1 MDCYNARH
9 PRVKG
14 TRVHDSLIRRWVMLA
29 QYATEIY
36 FVVAELHE
44 EYIEYLVNGTRP
56 RNPLDTN
63 AYLTLRLLGPFS
75 IYSAKEIEVFGFL
88 AVALTI
94 IQHRDWKKSKK
105 G

>member
-1 MDCYNARH
+1 
-9 PRVKG
+9 
-14 TRVHDSLIRRWVMLA
+14 MLA

-88 AVALTI
+88 VVALTI